1 MPRATSLSVNDSHI
15 DINEF
20 VQEFID
26 HTVCGML
33 SALEGVGEIDTAE
46 LSIEREKII
55 IKVNDVVVPINPF
68 VSKMF
73 IESIRGMVSSLE
85 GVSEINSMKIGIRS

>member
-1 MPRATSLSVNDSHI
+1 
-15 DINEF
+15 
-20 VQEFID
+20 
-26 HTVCGML
+26 ML